1 MKSNELLQAL
11 IDTPKDTRE
20 FIIYTLLA
28 DKHISYSELSKWYV
42 ASLERQEERD
52 RSIKAE
58 LSACL
63 LQESMYQRAHRKTKS
78 VKNELS
84 KLIHRTIAILDVVGC
99 FNLNSWKERY
109 KYDEELGKSQGI
121 FWSAWEK
128 L

>member
-58 LSACL
+58 LAACL
-63 LQESMYQRAHRKTKS
+63 LQESIYQRGRKNKLVTEQIS
-78 VKNELS
+78 L
-84 KLIHRTIAILDVVGC
+84 LIHRTIAILDIVGC
-99 FNLNSWKERY
+99 FELESFKKKHNYKE
-109 KYDEELGKSQGI
+109 EVGKSQGS
-121 FWSAWEK
+121 FWSVWK
-128 L
+128 KM